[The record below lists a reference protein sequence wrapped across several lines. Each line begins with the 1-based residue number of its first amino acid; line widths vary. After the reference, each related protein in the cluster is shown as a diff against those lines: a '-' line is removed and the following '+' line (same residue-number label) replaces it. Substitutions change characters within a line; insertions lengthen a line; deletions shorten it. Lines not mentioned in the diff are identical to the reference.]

1 MSDPLAEECGT
12 DPIESEPGV
21 DFDSESSL
29 TKREDLCGLGRTN
42 QMAERGL
49 EDSSDIVKTKSGR
62 HSRKPHHSDYMLC

>member
-21 DFDSESSL
+21 DFDSESLL
-29 TKREDLCGLGRTN
+29 TKREYLCGLGSTN

-49 EDSSDIVKTKSGR
+49 ENS
-62 HSRKPHHSDYMLC
+62 